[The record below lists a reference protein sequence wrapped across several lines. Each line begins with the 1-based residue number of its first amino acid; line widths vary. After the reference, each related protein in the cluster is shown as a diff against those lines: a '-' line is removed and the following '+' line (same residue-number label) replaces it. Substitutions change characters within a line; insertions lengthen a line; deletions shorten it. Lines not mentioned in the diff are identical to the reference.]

1 MDATF
6 SGFAQRKNMDPL
18 TPASETNVE
27 NLLPA
32 TEKKEQR
39 ARESDWENEGGS
51 VRDEEKRAAKASHN
65 RQPGQ

>member
-1 MDATF
+1 MDLF
-6 SGFAQRKNMDPL
+6 
-18 TPASETNVE
+18 TPAPETNVE
-27 NLLPA
+27 NFLPA
-32 TEKKEQR
+32 TEKKEQE